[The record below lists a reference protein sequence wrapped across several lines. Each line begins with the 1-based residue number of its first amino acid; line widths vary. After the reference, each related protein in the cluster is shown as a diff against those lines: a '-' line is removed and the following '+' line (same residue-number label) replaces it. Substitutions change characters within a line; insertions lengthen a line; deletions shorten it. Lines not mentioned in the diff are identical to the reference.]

1 MTVSDA
7 SWVSELLWSLFVP
20 FTVYQVR
27 WLRPVHRQLGEGNEE
42 FALRVQQLLAK
53 ELGQTGTRL
62 TPADKAEHM
71 KRQRHPRL
79 RPQSAQS
86 SFPPSPGPSEAQLAT
101 LAQRV
106 KEVLPHVPLGV
117 IQRDLARTGCVDL
130 TITNLLEGAVAFMP
144 EDITEG
150 TQPLPTASTPK
161 FPSSG
166 PATPQP
172 TALTFAKSSWARQE
186 SLQERKQALYEYAR
200 RRFTEKQAQEA
211 D

>member
-1 MTVSDA
+1 M
-7 SWVSELLWSLFVP
+7 
-20 FTVYQVR
+20 
-27 WLRPVHRQLGEGNEE
+27 H
-42 FALRVQQLLAK
+42 
-53 ELGQTGTRL
+53 
-62 TPADKAEHM
+62 
-71 KRQRHPRL
+71 
-79 RPQSAQS
+79 
-86 SFPPSPGPSEAQLAT
+86 LAT

-150 TQPLPTASTPK
+150 TQSLATASTPK

-200 RRFTEKQAQEA
+200 RRFTERQAQEA